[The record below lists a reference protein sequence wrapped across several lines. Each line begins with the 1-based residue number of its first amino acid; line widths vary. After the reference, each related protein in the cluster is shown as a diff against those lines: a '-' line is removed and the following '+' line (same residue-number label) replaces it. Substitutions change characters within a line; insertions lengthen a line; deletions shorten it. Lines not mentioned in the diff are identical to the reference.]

1 MALIV
6 SRRSSYYP
14 NFATAPVSQV
24 VLLAH
29 NTRFHEEVS
38 YNHKAEESREVKF
51 YRIRKFSPEPN
62 QIQDCGQKNPI
73 RSAYQELWDEV
84 ADAYRCPDSRMPWL
98 PNILR
103 RILESYFSTLGDQGN
118 LYEIGEGLTPTEKA
132 LHDALIAWSHRGS
145 HTIVDAEVYVQS
157 STSNERWLEAFQRV
171 FRKASDGAHRG
182 HYEMIMREARKYVS

>member
-1 MALIV
+1 MTVII
-6 SRRSSYYP
+6 SRRSSYYL

-73 RSAYQELWDEV
+73 RSAYQ
-84 ADAYRCPDSRMPWL
+84 
-98 PNILR
+98 
-103 RILESYFSTLGDQGN
+103 
-118 LYEIGEGLTPTEKA
+118 
-132 LHDALIAWSHRGS
+132 
-145 HTIVDAEVYVQS
+145 
-157 STSNERWLEAFQRV
+157 
-171 FRKASDGAHRG
+171 
-182 HYEMIMREARKYVS
+182 

>member
-1 MALIV
+1 MGSEEASTRTLRGKGIRAGFPQIKAINEFDFFTQPAQLIAGV
-6 SRRSSYYP
+6 LRPYGDLR
-14 NFATAPVSQV
+14 QGLGELGCCCKV

-103 RILESYFSTLGDQGN
+103 RILESYFSTLGGQG
-118 LYEIGEGLTPTEKA
+118 E
-132 LHDALIAWSHRGS
+132 S
-145 HTIVDAEVYVQS
+145 V
-157 STSNERWLEAFQRV
+157 
-171 FRKASDGAHRG
+171 
-182 HYEMIMREARKYVS
+182 